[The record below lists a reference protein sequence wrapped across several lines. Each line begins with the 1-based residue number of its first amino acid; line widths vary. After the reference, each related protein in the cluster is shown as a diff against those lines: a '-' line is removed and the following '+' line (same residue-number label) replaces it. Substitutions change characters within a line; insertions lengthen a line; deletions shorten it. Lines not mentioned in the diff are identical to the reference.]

1 MMSVRRWARG
11 EAGEQTR
18 RAVKVYRYRRTWD
31 AGELPDTRRPRR
43 EEGWRQSYGVSLLQ
57 SPLQHPSCPLPTL
70 HHQLLHLSYRGTP
83 PRPVRRCLSLLP
95 RPPGEP
101 SVSASSTPQFNG
113 QQRRPDAASRLR
125 ARVDPWRF
133 ERQCSVRT
141 SEADSVCLRRVSV
154 NPLVNPSSPAP
165 RSCECN

>member
-1 MMSVRRWARG
+1 MLVSCPTHAGLVVRR
-11 EAGEQTR
+11 AGD
-18 RAVKVYRYRRTWD
+18 KVTAFLFFSRLSSTPP
-31 AGELPDTRRPRR
+31 AL
-43 EEGWRQSYGVSLLQ
+43 
-57 SPLQHPSCPLPTL
+57 SPLSITSFSIFHIEAP
-70 HHQLLHLSYRGTP
+70 P

-101 SVSASSTPQFNG
+101 SVPASSTPQFNG

-133 ERQCSVRT
+133 ERQCSVCT